1 MNSLYQLLQGQKADP
16 KRRRDQGT
24 LFEEVCLA
32 WLRHDVIGRFKRVRT
47 FAEWAADEGRSG
59 QDMGIDLV
67 ADMADGSGWCAVQCK
82 FHAPERTI
90 ARAEINKFL
99 AESSKKGFVE
109 RMLIETG
116 AGLNRAAEDAL
127 RDQDPPVQHVGL
139 DALEESTIEWAKF
152 IRTRHVSYRQK
163 MSPKPHQLQAVR
175 DVLAGL
181 KAADR
186 GKMIMACGTGKTF
199 TSLLVAERM
208 AGKGGRTLLM
218 VPSLALMSQT
228 ISAWTNESE
237 VPIRAFAVC
246 SDTQV
251 GKVRGDAIQLERHE
265 LAFPATTDARALA
278 RQAGA
283 ERPERMTVVFAT
295 YHSVKVLVDA
305 QRKHGLPAFDLIVCD
320 EAHRTTGVT
329 LEGEEPSA
337 FTRVHD
343 EVQGKKRLYMTA
355 TPRVYGAGAAKVA
368 QEKGAEL
375 VSMDDE
381 QVYGKNLHVLDF
393 ADAVDKKLL
402 SDYRVIVLGVDEA
415 IVSQGM
421 QRSMR
426 EGKELT
432 LDQGIR
438 IVGCLRA
445 LAKAGVQDSRGEGP
459 MRRAVAFCSSIAG
472 SKSICEDFG
481 KVREDHERWW
491 ERAGERALK
500 LDCEARHV
508 DGTFRA
514 RARTELL
521 DWLRADPEP
530 GTCKILSNARCLSEG
545 VDVPALDAV
554 MFLHPRKSQ
563 MDVVQ
568 AVGRVMRRHEGKE
581 MGYVIIPVGVPT
593 GTSPEEALDD
603 NARYQAVWQIL
614 NALRSH
620 DERLDGVIN
629 QAGLDGALDPR
640 ITIVVDTLAERRE
653 PAPVPGISEG
663 TGGRDDPDSGE
674 GRIPLPRVQLDID
687 FQDRFTKAVIA
698 RMVRRCG
705 TRVYWENWAGDV
717 GRIAQNH
724 ITRIAGIV
732 RADEAKGKVFQDFL
746 AELRDDLNPAV
757 TEAEAIEMLGQHLV
771 TRPVFEAM
779 FSEHDFMGRNRVSVA
794 MSGVLG
800 VLDEAGLG
808 PESERLAKF
817 FDSVRARAAGVETD
831 AGRQTL
837 VTELYDKF
845 FRTAFPR
852 LSERLGIVYTPVE
865 VVDFII
871 HSVND
876 VLSEEFGQTLG
887 SRGVHILDPFTGTG
901 TFIARLIQSGLISP
915 EELPFKYR
923 SEIHANEIVLLAYYI
938 ASINIESAYM
948 EAAKGGHAP
957 FEGICLTDTFQ
968 LHEQDRD
975 MVARLLPDNSGRRT
989 RQRKLDIRVIMGN
1002 PPYSVGQRSANDN
1015 AQNVAYP
1022 MLDRRIADTYARH
1035 SSATSKKALY
1045 DSYVRAIRWGGER
1058 LGEAGVMAYVTNAG
1072 WVDGHSMAGL
1082 RKCLA
1087 EECSSLYVFHLR
1099 GNART
1104 SGESRRAEGGNV
1116 FGAGSRAP
1124 VAITLFVK
1132 NPAAKERGQIHFH
1145 DIGDHLDRAEKLK
1158 IVRDFKSVR
1167 GIAER
1172 GLWRRVRPDQRHD
1185 WLDQRDAGFERYLPL
1200 GDKKGKG
1207 AALFGNYSL
1216 GLATARDAWC
1226 CNASKEEVERNVRRM
1241 IEHYNQELERYLKG
1255 GAGKPVDQFIDR
1267 DKRKIAWTSALKSD
1281 FANGKPLAFNEDRIV
1296 PGLYRPFTKQWTYFD
1311 RRLNERVYQMPQ
1323 IFPYSGAENRLICV
1337 TGIGASAGSFSVIM
1351 VDVLPDLNMLEA
1363 GAQCFPLRLYPATP
1377 AKNATP
1383 SLLKERSLA
1392 DVQDGIT
1399 AAGLAHF
1406 QAAYPQER
1414 IDREEVFYY
1423 VYGLLHSP
1431 EYRERFRNNLAKQ
1444 LPRIPAVKRAED
1456 FRAFAAAGR
1465 ELGELHVG
1473 YEHVKPHEPEIPDS
1487 KPAELPDADRC
1498 RVTQMKFAGKRGG
1511 KDKGSIIY
1519 NGHLTLHG
1527 VPAEAYAYVVDG
1539 KSAVEW
1545 VMDRQ
1550 GVRPHKDSG
1559 IENDANRY
1567 AVETA
1572 GDPAYPLKLLQRVIT
1587 VSLETAEIVR
1597 KLPKLEFERET

>member
-1 MNSLYQLLQGQKADP
+1 M
-16 KRRRDQGT
+16 
-24 LFEEVCLA
+24 FEEVCLA
-32 WLRHDVIGRFKRVRT
+32 WLRHDVIGHFKRVRT

-82 FHAPERTI
+82 FYAREQTI
-90 ARAEINKFL
+90 ARGEINKFL
-99 AESSKKGFVE
+99 AESSKKGFVQ

-139 DALEESTIEWAKF
+139 DALEASTIEWAEF
-152 IRTRHVSYRQK
+152 IRTSHVSHRPK
-163 MSPKPHQLQAVR
+163 MSPRPDQQQAVQ
-175 DVLAGL
+175 DVLKGL
-181 KAADR
+181 EAADR
-186 GKMIMACGTGKTF
+186 GKLIMACGTGKTF

-228 ISAWTNESE
+228 ISAWTNESK

-278 RQAGA
+278 RQASA
-283 ERPERMTVVFAT
+283 KHPERMTVVFAT
-295 YHSVKVLVDA
+295 YHSVKVLIDA

-329 LEGEEPSA
+329 LAGEKPSA
-337 FTRVHD
+337 FTRIHD

-445 LAKAGVQDSRGEGP
+445 LAKAGIRDLPSERSMQC
-459 MRRAVAFCSSIAG
+459 AVAFCSSIAG
-472 SKSICEDFG
+472 SKSICDDFS
-481 KVREDHERWW
+481 KVREDHERWL
-491 ERAGERALK
+491 EQAGERALK
-500 LDCEARHV
+500 LDCDVRHV
-508 DGTFRA
+508 DGTMRA

-521 DWLRADPEP
+521 DWLRAKPEP

-620 DERLDGVIN
+620 DERLNGVIN
-629 QAGLDGALDPR
+629 RAGLDGVLDPR
-640 ITIVVDTLAERRE
+640 ITIVVDTLAGRRS
-653 PAPVPGISEG
+653 PARRPGIGEG
-663 TGGRDDPDSGE
+663 SGGREDTDSGE
-674 GRIPLPRVQLDID
+674 GRIPLPRGQLDID

-746 AELRDDLNPAV
+746 AELRDDLNPEV

-808 PESERLAKF
+808 PEREGLAKF
-817 FDSVRARAAGVETD
+817 FDSVRAAAADVKTD
-831 AGRQTL
+831 AGRQKL

-876 VLSEEFGQTLG
+876 VLRDEFSQTLG

-915 EELPFKYR
+915 EELPFKYHN
-923 SEIHANEIVLLAYYI
+923 EIHANEIVLLAYYI

-948 EAAKGGHAP
+948 EAAKDGHEP
-957 FEGICLTDTFQ
+957 FGGICLTDTFQ
-968 LHEQDRD
+968 LYEQDRD

-1002 PPYSVGQRSANDN
+1002 PPYSVGQRSENDN
-1015 AQNVAYP
+1015 AKNVAYP
-1022 MLDRRIADTYARH
+1022 RLDQRIADTYARH
-1035 SSATSKKALY
+1035 SGAVLKKSLY
-1045 DSYVRAIRWGGER
+1045 DSYVRAIRWGSDR

-1072 WVDGHSMAGL
+1072 WVDRHSMDGL

-1099 GNART
+1099 GNLRL
-1104 SGESRRAEGGNV
+1104 RDDREGGNI
-1116 FGAGSRAP
+1116 FGTTQVPA
-1124 VAITLFVK
+1124 VVVLFVK
-1132 NPAAKERGQIHFH
+1132 NPKAKERGRIHFH
-1145 DIGDHLDRAEKLK
+1145 DIGDHLDKEAKRE

-1172 GLWRRVRPDQRHD
+1172 GLWRRVQPDRHHD

-1207 AALFGNYSL
+1207 AALFSNYSL
-1216 GLATARDAWC
+1216 GLTTNRDAWC
-1226 CNASKEEVERNVRRM
+1226 CNASKDELARNMRRM
-1241 IEHYNQELERYLKG
+1241 IEHYNQELERYRKD

-1267 DKRKIAWTSALKSD
+1267 DKSKIAWTSALKSD
-1281 FANGKPLAFNEDRIV
+1281 LAKDKPLALNEDHIV

-1323 IFPYSGAENRLICV
+1323 IFPHPGAENRLICA
-1337 TGIGASAGSFSVIM
+1337 TGSGSSAGRFSVIM
-1351 VDVLPDLNMLEA
+1351 VDALPDLHILAA
-1363 GAQCFPLRLYPATP
+1363 GAQCFPLRLYPAVP
-1377 AKNATP
+1377 AENAAP

-1423 VYGLLHSP
+1423 IYGLLHSP

-1444 LPRIPAVKRAED
+1444 LPRIPAVKRAAD
-1456 FRAFAAAGR
+1456 FRALVAAGR
-1465 ELGELHVG
+1465 ALGELHVG
-1473 YEHVKPHEPEIPDS
+1473 YEHVKPHEIEIPDS
-1487 KPAELPDADRC
+1487 RPAELPDADRY
-1498 RVTQMKFAGKRGG
+1498 RVTKMKFDKKQGG
-1511 KDKGSIIY
+1511 KGSIIY
-1519 NGHLTLHG
+1519 NNHLTLHG
-1527 VPAEAYAYVVDG
+1527 VPEEAYAYVVDG
-1539 KSAVEW
+1539 KSAIEW

-1550 GVRPHKDSG
+1550 GVRRHKDSG

-1587 VSLETAEIVR
+1587 VSLETVEIVR
-1597 KLPKLEFERET
+1597 GLPKLEFERET

>member
-32 WLRHDVIGRFKRVRT
+32 WLRHDAFGHYKRVRT

-99 AESSKKGFVE
+99 AESSKKGFVR

-139 DALEESTIEWAKF
+139 DALEASTIEWAKF
-152 IRTRHVSYRQK
+152 IRTSHVSYRQK
-163 MSPKPHQLQAVR
+163 MSPRPHQDQAVQ
-175 DVLAGL
+175 DVLKGL

-186 GKMIMACGTGKTF
+186 GKLIMACGTGKTF

-208 AGKGGRTLLM
+208 ARAGGRTLLM

-228 ISAWTNESE
+228 ISAWTNESK

-278 RQAGA
+278 RQASA
-283 ERPERMTVVFAT
+283 KRPERMTVVFAT
-295 YHSVKVLVDA
+295 YHSVKVLIDA

-329 LEGEEPSA
+329 LKGEEPSA

-355 TPRVYGAGAAKVA
+355 TPRVYGAGATKVA

-381 QVYGKNLHVLDF
+381 RVYGKNLHVLDF

-421 QRSMR
+421 QRSMQA
-426 EGKELT
+426 GKELT

-445 LAKAGVQDSRGEGP
+445 LAKAGIRDLPSERSMQC
-459 MRRAVAFCSSIAG
+459 AVAFCSSIAG

-481 KVREDHERWW
+481 KVREDHERWL
-491 ERAGERALK
+491 EQAGERALK
-500 LDCEARHV
+500 LDCDVRHV
-508 DGTFRA
+508 DGTMRA

-521 DWLRADPEP
+521 DWLRAKPEP

-620 DERLDGVIN
+620 DERLNGVIN
-629 QAGLDGALDPR
+629 RAGLDGVLDPR
-640 ITIVVDTLAERRE
+640 ITIVVDTLAGRRS
-653 PAPVPGISEG
+653 PTRRPGIGEG
-663 TGGRDDPDSGE
+663 SGARDDADSRE
-674 GRIPLPRVQLDID
+674 GRIPLPKGQLDID

-779 FSEHDFMGRNRVSVA
+779 FTEHDFMGCNQVSAA
-794 MSGVLG
+794 MSKVLG
-800 VLDEAGLG
+800 MLDEAGLG
-808 PESERLAKF
+808 PEREGLAKF
-817 FDSVRARAAGVETD
+817 FDSVRAAAADVKTD
-831 AGRQTL
+831 AGRQKL

-876 VLSEEFGQTLG
+876 VLRDEFSQTLG

-915 EELPFKYR
+915 EELPFKYHN
-923 SEIHANEIVLLAYYI
+923 EIHANEIVLLAYYI

-948 EAAKGGHAP
+948 EAAKGGHEP
-957 FEGICLTDTFQ
+957 FKGICLTDTFQ
-968 LHEQDRD
+968 MYEQDRD

-1002 PPYSVGQRSANDN
+1002 PPYSAGQRSENDN
-1015 AQNVAYP
+1015 AKNVAYP
-1022 MLDRRIADTYARH
+1022 KLDERIAETYARH
-1035 SSATSKKALY
+1035 SRAVLKKSLY
-1045 DSYVRAIRWGGER
+1045 DSYVRAIRWGSER
-1058 LGEAGVMAYVTNAG
+1058 LGDAGVMAYVTNAS
-1072 WVDGHSMAGL
+1072 WVGRRSMDGL

-1099 GNART
+1099 GNLRL
-1104 SGESRRAEGGNV
+1104 RDDREGGNI
-1116 FGAGSRAP
+1116 FGTTQVPA
-1124 VAITLFVK
+1124 VIVLFVK
-1132 NPAAKERGQIHFH
+1132 NPEAKERGRIHFH
-1145 DIGDHLDRAEKLK
+1145 DIGDCLDREAKRK

-1167 GIAER
+1167 GIAKR
-1172 GLWRRVRPDQRHD
+1172 DLWRRVRPDRHHD
-1185 WLDQRDAGFERYLPL
+1185 WLDQRDADFERYLPL

-1207 AALFGNYSL
+1207 TALFGNYSNGVL
-1216 GLATARDAWC
+1216 TARDAWC
-1226 CNASKEEVERNVRRM
+1226 CNASKKEVERNVRRM
-1241 IEHYNQELERYLKG
+1241 IQFYNQELERYRKD
-1255 GAGKPVDQFIDR
+1255 GAGKPVDLFIDR
-1267 DKRKIAWTSALKSD
+1267 DKSKIAWTSALKSD
-1281 FANGKPLAFNEDRIV
+1281 LAKGKPLAYNKDRIV
-1296 PGLYRPFTKQWTYFD
+1296 LSLYRPFTKQWTYFD
-1311 RRLNERVYQMPQ
+1311 RRLNERVYQMPR
-1323 IFPYSGAENRLICV
+1323 IFPHAQAENRLICV
-1337 TGIGASAGSFSVIM
+1337 TGSGASAGRFSMIM
-1351 VDVLPDLNMLEA
+1351 VNALPSFDNLQA
-1363 GAQCFPLRLYPATP
+1363 GTQCFPLRLYPAAP
-1377 AKNATP
+1377 RKSASP
-1383 SLLKERSLA
+1383 SLLQERSLA

-1456 FRAFAAAGR
+1456 FRALAAAGR
-1465 ELGELHVG
+1465 ALGDLHVG
-1473 YEHVKPHEPEIPDS
+1473 YEHVKPHELEIVDS
-1487 KPAELPDADRC
+1487 SRADLPNADRY
-1498 RVTQMKFAGKRGG
+1498 RATKMKFARKRGG
-1511 KDKGSIIY
+1511 QDKGSIIY
-1519 NGHLTLHG
+1519 NDHLTLHG
-1527 VPAEAYAYVVDG
+1527 VPAEAYAYVVAG

-1545 VMDRQ
+1545 VMARQ
-1550 GVRPHKDSG
+1550 GVRPPKDSG

-1597 KLPKLEFERET
+1597 GLPKIEFERET